1 MSLTTL
7 DGRYQVALRIAS
19 GGMGEVFRA
28 RDVVLDRDV
37 AVKVLHRTLAGDP
50 GFIERFRRE
59 ARSAASLNHPNIVAV
74 YDWGATDGIYFMVM
88 EFVRGQSVRELLSAS
103 GRLQPRQVVDVLLQ
117 VLSGLDHAHR
127 QGIVHRDIKP
137 ENIMVTREGVAK
149 MADFG
154 LARAYADS
162 RVTQAGTV
170 TGTAQYLAPE
180 QIRGEPA
187 DPRTDL
193 YSLGVVAYELL
204 TGRVPFSGETSLA
217 IAYKHLSDRVPA
229 PSKRVPSVTPGLD
242 GWVASA
248 TEKERE
254 LRPESAAE
262 ARRDLEREAGGL
274 PPARPI
280 AELAREQA
288 SPEPEARSDGATT
301 VTIPRALPPSTR
313 RRRAR
318 RRFAGVLLALLAV
331 AGAAWGTWTYL
342 IPHYVH
348 VPSVV
353 GLSTDEAQAR
363 LDDEGLSVKLGRGV
377 YSSRYEQ
384 GEVVRI
390 DPPVGT
396 RIETGTRVTLT
407 PSLGPEPVPVPPL
420 EGLTLEQAE
429 SALAEAHLELGRVRK
444 AYSETV
450 PKGQIID
457 QSVSVDETAPR
468 GSPIDVTLSKGPTPV
483 PVPKVIGLTERR
495 ATAILE
501 RAGYT
506 VATHEEFSDTVVRGR
521 VISQLPAARDLLA
534 PGQTVTITVSLGPPE
549 FPMPNVVGMSSEA
562 AVAKLREMGLVVDVV
577 LVTGQSGNTVVY
589 QEPPSGTIV
598 HAGDTVRIFIA

>member
-7 DGRYQVALRIAS
+7 DGRYQIALRIAS

-37 AVKVLHRTLAGDP
+37 AIKVLHRSLAGDP

-59 ARSAASLNHPNIVAV
+59 ARAAAILNHPNIVAV

-103 GRLQPRQVVDVLLQ
+103 GRLQPRQVTDVLLQ

-137 ENIMVTREGVAK
+137 ENIMVTHEGVAK

-217 IAYKHLSDRVPA
+217 IAYKHLSERVPP
-229 PSKRVPSVTPGLD
+229 PSKRVPSVPPGLD

-262 ARRDLEREAGGL
+262 ARRDLEREAGDL

-280 AELAREQA
+280 AELARDQS
-288 SPEPEARSDGATT
+288 SPGPEARSDGATT
-301 VTIPRALPPSTR
+301 VTISRALPP
-313 RRRAR
+313 RAR
-318 RRFAGVLLALLAV
+318 RRRTRRRLAGVLLALLAL

-348 VPSVV
+348 VPSVI
-353 GLSTDEAQAR
+353 GLSTNEAQAR
-363 LDDEGLSVKLGRGV
+363 LEDEGLSVKLGKGV
-377 YSSRYEQ
+377 YSSRYES

-390 DPPVGT
+390 DPPVGA

-420 EGLTLEQAE
+420 EGLTLQKAE
-429 SALAEAHLELGRVRK
+429 NALARAHLELGRVRK

-457 QSVSVDETAPR
+457 QSVNAEENTPR
-468 GSPIDVTLSKGPTPV
+468 GSAIDVTLSKGPTPV

-506 VATHEEFSDTVVRGR
+506 VATQEEFSDSVERGR

-534 PGQTVTITVSLGPPE
+534 PGQAVTITVSLGPPE
-549 FPMPNVVGMSSEA
+549 FPMPNVVGMSSDA
-562 AVAKLREMGLVVDVV
+562 AVATLREMGLVVDVV
-577 LVTGQSGNTVVY
+577 LVTGVSGNTVVY